1 MSCSASVGLGTN
13 PEWRERALQL
23 NLACEFMLKSAE
35 ARSGA
40 QTVNT
45 FLSWSVGG
53 SKKNFQM

>member
-1 MSCSASVGLGTN
+1 MSCLVLVGLGTN
-13 PEWRERALQL
+13 PELRERALQL
-23 NLACEFMLKSAE
+23 SLAFGFMLKSAE

-53 SKKNFQM
+53 LKKNFQM